1 MGASLLPKEGVTGA
15 HADCQPKQSLARLCD
30 VQKWELLLLKLT
42 PLGIPLGD
50 GLPG

>member
-1 MGASLLPKEGVTGA
+1 MLTVSR
-15 HADCQPKQSLARLCD
+15 KQGLARLCD
-30 VQKWELLLLKLT
+30 VQKWELPLLKLT